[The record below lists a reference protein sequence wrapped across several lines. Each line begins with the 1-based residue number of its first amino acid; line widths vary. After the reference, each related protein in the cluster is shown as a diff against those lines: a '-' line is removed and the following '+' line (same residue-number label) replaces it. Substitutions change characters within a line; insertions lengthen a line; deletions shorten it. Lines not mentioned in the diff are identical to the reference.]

1 MKAAVKAITDGK
13 SELGVRIVQLVR
25 LLREGEPVIMSKRV
39 ADFATLREVI
49 DEWGLFHQHDASWTA
64 AHLALLRA
72 VEIVIA
78 AGLRVFAP
86 QEMR

>member
-49 DEWGLFHQHDASWTA
+49 DEVGLISSA
-64 AHLALLRA
+64 
-72 VEIVIA
+72 
-78 AGLRVFAP
+78 
-86 QEMR
+86 